1 MTLATLPLES
11 AIMFA
16 VAAVLVL
23 VGLWLLLQLRRP
35 QGPARVYVYRMVG
48 VMTVA
53 GGSTLAMSAW
63 AMWQWSAAP

>member
-23 VGLWLLLQLRRP
+23 VGLWLLLQLRHP
-35 QGPARVYVYRMVG
+35 QGPARVYVL
-48 VMTVA
+48 
-53 GGSTLAMSAW
+53 SLIHI
-63 AMWQWSAAP
+63 